1 MLKFA
6 NIARSNLLRQMPQRS
21 FASVATSS
29 KIKLVEVGPRDG
41 LQNEKQ
47 VIPSEVKIELINKLS
62 NVGLTSIEAT
72 SFVSPKWVPQM
83 ADARQVLT
91 SITQKPDISY
101 PVLAPNVKGL
111 EAAIEA
117 GAKEVAVFSAA
128 SETFNKKN
136 TNCTLEESM
145 KRVEAIMEVARQ
157 KNVKIRG
164 YVSCVVGCPYEGPVS
179 PQVVAD
185 MSKRLLDMG
194 CYEVSLG
201 DTIGVGTPGSI
212 AKMLEAVLKV
222 APVDKLAVHTHDT
235 YGQALANILCSLDY
249 GIRTFDS
256 SIAGL
261 GGCPYAPGAKGNV
274 ATEDV
279 VYMLHGSGYD
289 TGINLEELIHIGDWI
304 SQKLGRP
311 TGSRAGSALLLAEQ
325 RQQQLKAKL

>member
-1 MLKFA
+1 
-6 NIARSNLLRQMPQRS
+6 
-21 FASVATSS
+21 
-29 KIKLVEVGPRDG
+29 
-41 LQNEKQ
+41 
-47 VIPSEVKIELINKLS
+47 
-62 NVGLTSIEAT
+62 
-72 SFVSPKWVPQM
+72 
-83 ADARQVLT
+83 
-91 SITQKPDISY
+91 
-101 PVLAPNVKGL
+101 
-111 EAAIEA
+111 
-117 GAKEVAVFSAA
+117 
-128 SETFNKKN
+128 
-136 TNCTLEESM
+136 
-145 KRVEAIMEVARQ
+145 
-157 KNVKIRG
+157 
-164 YVSCVVGCPYEGPVS
+164 
-179 PQVVAD
+179 

-212 AKMLEAVLKV
+212 SKMLEAVLKV
-222 APVDKLAVHTHDT
+222 APVEKLAVHTHDT

-289 TGINLEELIHIGDWI
+289 TGINLDELIHIGDWI